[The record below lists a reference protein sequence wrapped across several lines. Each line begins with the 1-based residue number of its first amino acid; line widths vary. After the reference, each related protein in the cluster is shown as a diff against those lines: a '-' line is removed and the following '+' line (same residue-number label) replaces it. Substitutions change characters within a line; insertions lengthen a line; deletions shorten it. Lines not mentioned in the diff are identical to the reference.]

1 MGRRRSGNYWLLINQ
16 RDAEARPSSG
26 DAVVA
31 HNLTSVATGRDIET
45 IAAARDRL
53 WRGARKA
60 PFADHHC
67 PPFVAAGAERPSVAA
82 RDQPNFADSSTLNGL
97 SV

>member
-1 MGRRRSGNYWLLINQ
+1 MGRRRSGNYWLLIKQ
-16 RDAEARPSSG
+16 RDAESRPGSG

-53 WRGARKA
+53 WR
-60 PFADHHC
+60 
-67 PPFVAAGAERPSVAA
+67 
-82 RDQPNFADSSTLNGL
+82 
-97 SV
+97 

>member
-53 WRGARKA
+53 SR
-60 PFADHHC
+60 
-67 PPFVAAGAERPSVAA
+67 
-82 RDQPNFADSSTLNGL
+82 
-97 SV
+97 